1 MVTPYTEDKIADEVY
16 IRTFSKDTLEN
27 DLKWHWDEEDR
38 IIEAVEPTDWTFQ
51 FDNDLPQPI
60 IGQIYIPKG
69 VMHRVIKGT
78 RDFKVKVTKI
88 F

>member
-1 MVTPYTEDKIADEVY
+1 MQPYEQNQIDDNVF
-16 IRTFSKDTLEN
+16 IRIFHKDTPEE

-38 IIEAVEPTDWTFQ
+38 IIESLEDTDWLFQ

-60 IGQIYIPKG
+60 KGQIYIPKG
-69 VMHRVIKGT
+69 LIHRIIRGT
-78 RDFKVKVTKI
+78 GDFRVRVTKI

>member
-1 MVTPYTEDKIADEVY
+1 MVTPYAEDKIADEVY

-60 IGQIYIPKG
+60 VGQIYIPKG

-78 RDFKVKVTKI
+78 GDFKVKVTKI

>member
-1 MVTPYTEDKIADEVY
+1 MTPYEEIQESENTY
-16 IRTFSKDTLEN
+16 IRTFSQDIPEG

-38 IIEAVEPTDWTFQ
+38 IIEAMEPTDWTFQ

-60 IGQIYIPKG
+60 AGQIYIPKG
-69 VMHRVIKGT
+69 VIHRIIKGT
-78 RDFKVKVTKI
+78 GDFQVRVTKI